1 MEEQEEKKG
10 TAVGK
15 REPTPGEKFTSLVVR
30 EFGSTISDSL
40 EMTPYQRHL
49 AQHLFIKIDA
59 TLKDL
64 EAKRSSERQPIVWNN
79 INLNKLAIDAVHR
92 IDLGL
97 DALIANHIHPIPYW
111 NSKEGKYDLDLR
123 IGYAGKDLYR
133 RRMAVN
139 EPQDIIY
146 ELVYSADG
154 FIPIKRTLKNS
165 VESYEF
171 EVTKPF
177 DRGDIVGG
185 FGYIVYADSHKNQL
199 VIVTEKDFQKSQ
211 AMAKTQDFWTRNP
224 VEMRYKTLV
233 LRVTE
238 KLQVDPRKVNESYLA
253 VEAADDEA
261 AEIEIEDEISENA
274 NKDVIDVDPETG
286 EIVGDEQEEEKPI
299 IDLDAAE
306 ERRRKELKPSRDPA
320 SLKTVAAMT
329 KACFED
335 FGLQPKQV
343 LAELGVSTQTEITKS
358 PAECY
363 ALIATVRVRPKKAA
377 EEKPEF

>member
-1 MEEQEEKKG
+1 MEKSEEKKD
-10 TAVGK
+10 TTVAK
-15 REPTPGEKFTSLVVR
+15 REPTQGEKFTSLVIR

-40 EMTPYQRHL
+40 EMTPYQKHL

-64 EAKRSSERQPIVWNN
+64 EARRSSERQPIVWNN

-146 ELVYSADG
+146 ELVYSADR

-171 EVTKPF
+171 EVTQPF

-199 VIVTEKDFQKSQ
+199 VIVTETDFQKSK
-211 AMAKTQDFWTRNP
+211 AMAKTQDFWTKNP

-274 NKDVIDVDPETG
+274 NKDIIDVDPETG
-286 EIVGDEQEEEKPI
+286 EIVGEPAGTENTEPPK
-299 IDLDAAE
+299 
-306 ERRRKELKPSRDPA
+306 RDPA

-343 LAELGVSTQTEITKS
+343 LAELGVSTQAEITKS

-363 ALIATVRVRPKKAA
+363 ALIAAVRVGPKKAA